1 MIKHITFICLLFSL
15 TLFAQ
20 ESKDI
25 ISVSFDKTSLVE
37 ALETVSEQSGYDF
50 YYMEEWVANITISE
64 RYENKALDF
73 ILEDILSNTLL
84 NYYIIKEEGRII
96 LTKGSRIYGELPK
109 GFFGV
114 KDKELETTSMVS
126 NSFRRMNPSFQK
138 DANISKQQR
147 KSETVRIG
155 KDKGNYNENTL
166 ELSGRILNIETG
178 EPLPNVLIVATNTNN
193 AVVSDSNGLYS
204 LILSPGSH
212 RIEVSSLGLEKKKT
226 NVIIYDSGSYD
237 FKLYENIEQ
246 LDEVTLSANRTQ
258 NVEQADMGKTEID
271 AEASK
276 NIPLILGERNLF
288 KVATSL
294 PGISTVGE
302 AATGFNVRGGKT
314 DQNLV
319 LLDNATIYNPTH
331 FFGIFQAINPFVT
344 KSLTVYK
351 GNIPANYGG
360 RLSSVFD
367 IKTTDGSTTEFKGE
381 GSIGPVTNNLAL
393 EIPIVKEKSSLVLGA
408 RSSYSDWILKALD
421 EPSLSNS
428 TASFY
433 DFVANYTH
441 QLTDSD
447 KVKVSGY
454 HSNDA
459 FSITSDSL
467 YRYDNSLFSL
477 QWTHRFNDTKKGAL
491 VLAHSAYNFDIDYD
505 GSANDDFILGYGLKE
520 TEAKFKIDQVVAD
533 KHNIDYGLTVKRYS
547 ISPGDLEPRNSNSD
561 IDNVSI
567 ASERAI
573 EGGLF
578 VGGDYEVN
586 DRLLL
591 NLGVRMSFFTSMGPA
606 SQRIYAENQPR
617 TSGNLEE
624 IVERDKGELY
634 QTYAYPEARFAARY
648 FLKPDLSIKA
658 SYNNST
664 QFIHTLTNN
673 TTVTPVDTWKLSDNN
688 IKPSRSSL
696 YALGV
701 FQNLNENL
709 YELSLEGY
717 YKSSTNILDFRT
729 GAQLF
734 LNETI
739 ETEVLQGNGRAYGV
753 EVLLKKNEGKLN
765 GWLAYTYSRSL
776 LQLDSPF
783 SQERVNNGAY
793 FSSNFDR
800 PHDVSAVLNYKF
812 TQRFSLS
819 TNFVYQTGRPV
830 TYPVGRYTF
839 NNADFVLYS
848 DRNAFRIPDFYR
860 LDLSFNVEG
869 NHKIKKLAHSFW
881 TFSIYNVL
889 GRNNPYS
896 VFFVTEQGQIK
907 AFQSSIFAI
916 PIPSITYNFKF

>member
-1 MIKHITFICLLFSL
+1 MKKHIAFICLLFNL
-15 TLFAQ
+15 IIYAQ
-20 ESKDI
+20 ESKDTI
-25 ISVSFDKTSLVE
+25 TVSFVDTPLVE
-37 ALETVSEQSGYDF
+37 ALETISQKSGYDF
-50 YYMEEWVANITISE
+50 FYIEEWVATVAISGTYKNE
-64 RYENKALDF
+64 PIDF
-73 ILEDILSNTLL
+73 VLTELLAKTLL
-84 NYYIIKEEGRII
+84 NYHLIKKERRII
-96 LTKGSRIYGELPK
+96 LTKGSRIYKELPK
-109 GFFGV
+109 GFFGI
-114 KDKELETTSMVS
+114 KQSELEQQSVVS
-126 NSFRRMNPSFQK
+126 SSFSQMNPSFQK
-138 DANISKQQR
+138 DDNISNQQQ
-147 KSETVRIG
+147 KTETVRIG
-155 KDKGNYNENTL
+155 RDKGNYNENTL
-166 ELSGRILNIETG
+166 ELTGIIFNTATG
-178 EPLPNVLIVATNTNN
+178 EPLPDVLLVVANTNN
-193 AVVSDSNGLYS
+193 AVVSDSKGKYNL
-204 LILSPGSH
+204 LLSPGSH
-212 RIEVSSLGLEKKKT
+212 TIEASSLGLEKKKI
-226 NVIIYDSGSYD
+226 NIIIYDSGTYD
-237 FKLYENIEQ
+237 FRLAENIEQ

-258 NVEQADMGKTEID
+258 NVEEADMGKTEID
-271 AEASK
+271 AEATK

-288 KVATSL
+288 RVATSL

-302 AATGFNVRGGKT
+302 ASTGFNVRGGKT

-367 IKTTDGSTTEFKGE
+367 IKTTNGSTTKFKGE

-393 EIPIVKEKSSLVLGA
+393 EIPIVKDKSSLVVGG

-421 EPSLSNS
+421 EPSLNNS

-441 QLTDSD
+441 QLSD
-447 KVKVSGY
+447 ADNVKVSGY
-454 HSNDA
+454 HSKDA

-477 QWTHRFNDTKKGAL
+477 QWTHRFNDTKKGSL
-491 VLAHSAYNFDIDYD
+491 ILAHSAYNFDIDYD
-505 GSANDDFILGYGLKE
+505 GSANADFVLGYGLKE
-520 TEAKFKIDQVVAD
+520 AEVKFKIDQVVAV
-533 KHNIDYGLTVKRYS
+533 KQNIDYGLTVKRYS
-547 ISPGDLEPRNSNSD
+547 ISPGNLEPRNNNSD
-561 IDNVSI
+561 IEKIAI
-567 ASERAI
+567 ASERAL
-573 EGGLF
+573 EAGLF

-591 NLGVRMSFFTSMGPA
+591 NLGVRMSFFTSVGPA
-606 SQRIYAENQPR
+606 SQRLYAEGQPR

-624 IVERDKGELY
+624 VIERDTGELY

-701 FQNLNENL
+701 FQNLNDNL

-717 YKSSTNILDFRT
+717 YKNSTNILDFKT
-729 GAQLF
+729 GAKLF

-800 PHDVSAVLNYKF
+800 PHDLSAVLNYKF
-812 TQRFSLS
+812 TQRFGLS

-830 TYPVGRYTF
+830 TYPVGRYTY